1 MSSSLERVFEE
12 ATDLIQK
19 WSKDSRRVARRKR
32 TKQRFRKIVRAL
44 LLMAFV
50 TFVVIPAMIASGF
63 LFGPRGVEGLIAA
76 PVVLLASYA
85 AILFFSF
92 RRTATPKSIVKATI
106 AQLPAQTSD
115 WLEEERHS
123 LPWPAQRQ
131 LDSLA
136 QRLEALTPQL
146 QTLDP
151 QTPSAMEVRRLL
163 GEELPELVRGYRKV
177 PAALAQQ
184 PLYGGASPEKQ
195 LIEGLETI
203 DKQIGRVHEQLAKD
217 DLHALATH
225 QRYLELK
232 YKNESDPPDF
242 DKK

>member
-1 MSSSLERVFEE
+1 M
-12 ATDLIQK
+12 
-19 WSKDSRRVARRKR
+19 
-32 TKQRFRKIVRAL
+32 FRKVVRAV
-44 LLMAFV
+44 LLMMFV
-50 TFVVIPAMIASGF
+50 SFVIIPAMIASGF

-76 PVVLLASYA
+76 PAVLLLSWS
-85 AILFFSF
+85 AILYLTF
-92 RRTATPKSIVKATI
+92 RKKALPSPKAI
-106 AQLPAQTSD
+106 ANTNLALLPAQTGD
-115 WLEEERHS
+115 WLEEERRA

-131 LDSLA
+131 LDSLSE
-136 QRLEALTPQL
+136 RLEALTPQL

-151 QTPSAMEVRRLL
+151 QSPSAAEVRRLL

-177 PAALAQQ
+177 PTALAQQ
-184 PLYGGASPEKQ
+184 PLYDGPSPEKQ

-232 YKNESDPPDF
+232 YKRDSEPPTQ
-242 DKK
+242 